1 MGFDGKVWRPVR
13 MKGYDPY
20 GINGL
25 DIRHEHNPYVA
36 NYLKSKGRLNDPYL
50 TVEEE

>member
-1 MGFDGKVWRPVR
+1 LENPNNMGFDGKVWRPVR

-25 DIRHEHNPYVA
+25 DIR
-36 NYLKSKGRLNDPYL
+36 
-50 TVEEE
+50 